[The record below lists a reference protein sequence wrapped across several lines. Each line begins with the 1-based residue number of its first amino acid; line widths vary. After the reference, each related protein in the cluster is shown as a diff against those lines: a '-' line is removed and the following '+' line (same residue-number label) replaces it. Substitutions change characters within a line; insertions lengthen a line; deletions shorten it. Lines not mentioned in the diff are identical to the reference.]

1 VFLGWPQKMLLQ
13 LDDTSV
19 WTYRNNWEGIM
30 DQIVNQI
37 AEQTGISKD
46 QARQAV
52 QMVMGVLQDRLPAPI
67 AAQIQGVL
75 GGDTDGASQQIMG
88 SIGGMFGKK

>member
-1 VFLGWPQKMLLQ
+1 
-13 LDDTSV
+13 
-19 WTYRNNWEGIM
+19 M

-52 QMVMGVLQDRLPAPI
+52 QIVMGFLQDRLPAPL
-67 AAQIQGVL
+67 AAQIQSAL
-75 GGDTDGASQQIMG
+75 GGDTGGASQQIMG
-88 SIGGMFGKK
+88 SIGGLFGKK